1 MKPWKIVGEA
11 QAPDGGRLVL
21 AQRDREFAI
30 KIGGQLLMSSRAHG
44 SEEAMAAAC
53 LPPGTRTSQD
63 SLAGHVLIGGLGCG
77 FTLAA
82 VLAQLGPAARITVA
96 EIFQAVI
103 DWNRGPL
110 GPLAGHPL
118 DDARVD
124 VACADVVT
132 LLRGTPGYRAIL
144 LDVDNGPQALTTKT
158 NQALYQPAGI
168 HALKAA
174 LAPKGI
180 LVVWSAAPDAPF
192 AARLHSAGFAVEVR
206 SVAARTA
213 ARGGRHTLF
222 IGTRP

>member
-1 MKPWKIVGEA
+1 MKPWKVVGEA
-11 QAPDGGRLVL
+11 RAPDGGRLVL

-44 SEEAMAAAC
+44 SEEAMAQA
-53 LPPGTRTSQD
+53 G
-63 SLAGHVLIGGLGCG
+63 LATATNPDPSGGHILIGGLGCG

-82 VLAQLGPAARITVA
+82 VLAQVGPAAQITVA
-96 EIFQAVI
+96 EIFEAVI

-118 DDARVD
+118 DDPRVH
-124 VACADVVT
+124 VACADVAA
-132 LLRGTPGYRAIL
+132 LLRGAPGYRAIL
-144 LDVDNGPQALTTKT
+144 LDVDNGPQALTTET
-158 NQALYQPAGI
+158 NQALYQAAGI
-168 HALKAA
+168 RALKAA

-192 AARLHSAGFAVEVR
+192 AARLHSAGFVVEVR
-206 SVAARTA
+206 TVAARTA

-222 IGTRP
+222 IATRP

>member
-1 MKPWKIVGEA
+1 MKPWKVVGEA

-44 SEEAMAAAC
+44 SEEAMAQAC
-53 LPPGTRTSQD
+53 LPP
-63 SLAGHVLIGGLGCG
+63 AGADRDARGGHILIGGLGCG

-82 VLAQLGPAARITVA
+82 VLAAVGPTARITVA
-96 EIFQAVI
+96 EIFSAVI

-118 DDARVD
+118 DDPRVH
-124 VACADVVT
+124 VECADVAA
-132 LLRGTPGYRAIL
+132 LLRGAPSYRAIL

-158 NQALYQPAGI
+158 NQALYQKAGI
-168 HALKAA
+168 GALKAA
-174 LAPKGI
+174 LAPRGI

-192 AARLHSAGFAVEVR
+192 AARLHSAGFSVEVR